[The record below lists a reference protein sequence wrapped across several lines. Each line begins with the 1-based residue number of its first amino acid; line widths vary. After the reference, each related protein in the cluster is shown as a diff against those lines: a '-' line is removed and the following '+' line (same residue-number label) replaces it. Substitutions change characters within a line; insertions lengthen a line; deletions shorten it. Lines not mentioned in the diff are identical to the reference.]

1 MGYTL
6 CGSPHCERLVMR
18 LASLAVKP
26 HVTYT
31 QKITF
36 RSPFPPLPVMTLC
49 KQVDMSD
56 ALPSPPTQ
64 VDKKVSRARFLQCD
78 QQRQYRV
85 HQAISKL
92 SPQHHRRPVLLYAV
106 HPCSPALVLL
116 PPFPT
121 DPHWQRRVLSHLFHL
136 PVVQPLLVKDDTTV
150 KQSCQFWPLFNHV
163 WLRMRLAPL
172 HLQHLPASLSTNNM
186 PFMRSLTLEKMHMNP
201 HTASK
206 GTTV

>member
-85 HQAISKL
+85 HQAISPTSSETCAPL
-92 SPQHHRRPVLLYAV
+92 CRP
-106 HPCSPALVLL
+106 
-116 PPFPT
+116 
-121 DPHWQRRVLSHLFHL
+121 
-136 PVVQPLLVKDDTTV
+136 PLL
-150 KQSCQFWPLFNHV
+150 SSPCP
-163 WLRMRLAPL
+163 LAPL
-172 HLQHLPASLSTNNM
+172 SYRPPLAETGAVPPVPPASC
-186 PFMRSLTLEKMHMNP
+186 
-201 HTASK
+201 TA
-206 GTTV
+206 TTRER